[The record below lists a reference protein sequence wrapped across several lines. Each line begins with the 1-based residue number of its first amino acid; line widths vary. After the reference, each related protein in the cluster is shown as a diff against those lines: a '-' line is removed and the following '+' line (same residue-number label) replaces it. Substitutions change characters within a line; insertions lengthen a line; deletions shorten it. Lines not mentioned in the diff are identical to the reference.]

1 MSRSRVWRW
10 VRRLAVAAVGLLLV
24 AAGWLVDGYTLTL
37 LSRALAVGLLAV
49 SVAVLAGRAGLVSLG
64 QVAPYAVG
72 AYTAAHLA
80 RAGTDV
86 GVVQLGGAGLAGAVF
101 AALTGLVMVHSRG
114 VTFLLISLLVG
125 VVTAIAAGQWTSVT
139 GGTDGLA
146 GIPPIRPVWA
156 APPLAGDRAVYGYVL
171 FVTAVLVA
179 LTVVVLRC
187 PAGLLL
193 AGCRDNETR
202 MRASGHPVN
211 RYLYAA
217 MVGVGALA
225 GSAGALTI
233 TAVGYI
239 APADV
244 GFDAAVLVLL
254 ATAIGGTVSVV
265 GALLGTA
272 MIVGTRDWLAGPWQG
287 HAPLLLGVLFIT
299 AVYARTARSRL
310 DRVRLQR
317 PGRRGEP

>member
-1 MSRSRVWRW
+1 MSRSDVWPW
-10 VRRLAVAAVGLLLV
+10 ARRLTAAGSGVLLV
-24 AAGWLVDGYTLTL
+24 AAPWLVDGYTLTL
-37 LSRALAVGLLAV
+37 VSRALAVGLLAV
-49 SVAVLAGRAGLVSLG
+49 SVAVLAGRVGLVI
-64 QVAPYAVG
+64 
-72 AYTAAHLA
+72 
-80 RAGTDV
+80 
-86 GVVQLGGAGLAGAVF
+86 
-101 AALTGLVMVHSRG
+101 AALTGLVMVYARG

-146 GIPPIRPVWA
+146 DIPPARPVWA
-156 APPLAGDRAVYGYVL
+156 APPLTSDRAVYGYVL
-171 FVTAVLVA
+171 IVAAVLVA
-179 LTVVVLRC
+179 LTLVVLRS

-202 MRASGHPVN
+202 MRASGHPVS

-217 MVGVGALA
+217 IVGVGAIAGTA
-225 GSAGALTI
+225 GSLTV

-254 ATAIGGTVSVV
+254 AAAIGGTVSVV

-299 AVYARTARSRL
+299 AVYARSARSRL
-310 DRVRLQR
+310 EGIRPDQR
-317 PGRRGEP
+317 GAS

>member
-1 MSRSRVWRW
+1 MSRSDVWPW
-10 VRRLAVAAVGLLLV
+10 ARRLTAAGSGVLLV
-24 AAGWLVDGYTLTL
+24 AAPWLVDGYTLTL
-37 LSRALAVGLLAV
+37 VSRALAVGLLAV
-49 SVAVLAGRAGLVSLG
+49 SVAVLAGRVGLVSLG
-64 QVAPYAVG
+64 QVAPYAAG

-86 GVVQLGGAGLAGAVF
+86 GMVQLTAAALAGAAF
-101 AALTGLVMVHSRG
+101 AALTGLVMVYARG

-146 GIPPIRPVWA
+146 DIPPARPVWA
-156 APPLAGDRAVYGYVL
+156 APPLTSDRAVYGYVL
-171 FVTAVLVA
+171 IVAAVLVA
-179 LTVVVLRC
+179 LTLVVLRS

-202 MRASGHPVN
+202 MRASGHPVS

-217 MVGVGALA
+217 IVGVGAIAGTA
-225 GSAGALTI
+225 GSLTV

-254 ATAIGGTVSVV
+254 AAAIGGTVSVV

-299 AVYARTARSRL
+299 AVYARSARSRL
-310 DRVRLQR
+310 EGIRPDQR
-317 PGRRGEP
+317 GAS